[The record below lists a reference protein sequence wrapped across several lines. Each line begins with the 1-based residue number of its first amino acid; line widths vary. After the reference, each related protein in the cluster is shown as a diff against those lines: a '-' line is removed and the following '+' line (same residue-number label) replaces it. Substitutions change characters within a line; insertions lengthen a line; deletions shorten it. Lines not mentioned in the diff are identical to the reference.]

1 MKLGDAKKHALA
13 LMAEYSVDGLPI
25 SEGENA
31 DYLNRMPLFA
41 HEAQMDI
48 STRSGV
54 TAVMSFELEKQ
65 DGKKYNYIPLPS
77 DYREMKYVFLDEEL
91 FTGNYSILNGQ
102 IRFNAGYEGTVDLY
116 YWKYP
121 KELTTETDDSYEFE
135 IDKEYHHLIPYY
147 LGGKC
152 MTDENPDIAE
162 RLLGDYYNRLN
173 DVREAH
179 EDGQERI
186 DNVFTI
192 F

>member
-1 MKLGDAKKHALA
+1 MNLGQAKKHALA
-13 LMAEYSVDGLPI
+13 LIAEYSVDGLEI

-48 STRSGV
+48 SSRSGV
-54 TAVMSFELEKQ
+54 TDVISFELQKADE
-65 DGKKYNYIPLPS
+65 KKYNYVALPP
-77 DYREMKYVFLDEEL
+77 DYREMKYVFFDEEL
-91 FTGNYSILNGQ
+91 FTGNYTILKNQ
-102 IRFNAGYEGTVDLY
+102 IRFNSGYSGTIDLY

-121 KELTTETDDSYEFE
+121 KELTKETEDSYEFE

-147 LGGKC
+147 VGGKC

-162 RLLGDYYNRLN
+162 RLLSDYYRRLE